1 MKKILSFFTA
11 AVLASSIF
19 MSGCEKQS
27 SDGANY
33 SFDYAM
39 IGHPE
44 SLDPQIA
51 VDKCSLMVIGNLYT
65 GLLEIN
71 NDGTLKNA
79 AAEGYNV
86 SSDNMTYSF
95 KIRDN
100 CFWFIDENENE
111 EVETNE
117 CFNVTAYDF
126 EFAFRRIFNPETR
139 SPYRETYGCLKNA
152 ESIING
158 SADYKEIGVHAL
170 SDTELVFELDY
181 PSANFLNFLTL
192 TPAMPCNE
200 EFFYDTKGRYGLDD
214 QSVMSNGAFFIR
226 QWFYDKYGHDNFV
239 YMQRNLA
246 NTKYD
251 KIYPTA
257 LNFYMKDSFDE
268 AVNAFENGESDVLMS
283 FLCSDKMKEENNVEK
298 HNNYTIGL
306 IVNPANSKYGNK
318 SIRKALAYGI
328 DKNSFDDQ
336 ISEDLLKAY
345 GIIPPDISVGEK
357 KYRELNPDNLAS
369 VSLFDNADIG
379 YDPDLAVSC
388 YREGMKQ
395 MNLQSLENIKLLVP
409 EMLMDTQYLH
419 LVTQEWQTL
428 FGFYIGIEEV
438 PEEEFYQR
446 IESGEYALAIYPLTG
461 SYNSPAS
468 FIEQFVSKN
477 NSFGYSNVE
486 LDNILKEI
494 YKSPDM
500 TDTLNKCLE
509 AEQII
514 INDFLFIPIFYKSEY
529 EIMGNGNH
537 DIKYNPFTKQLFFR
551 EAKYFE

>member
-1 MKKILSFFTA
+1 MKKIISFLTA
-11 AVLASSIF
+11 AAVASSIF

-27 SDGANY
+27 SSGANY
-33 SFDYAM
+33 TFDYAM
-39 IGHPE
+39 TGHPE

-51 VDKCSLMVIGNLYT
+51 VDKCSLTVIGNLYT
-65 GLLEIN
+65 GLLEMN

-79 AAEGYNV
+79 AAESYSV
-86 SSDNMTYSF
+86 SSDNLNYSF

-100 CFWFIDENENE
+100 CFWFIDENQNE
-111 EVETNE
+111 EVEDNE

-126 EFAFRRIFNPETR
+126 EFAFRRLFNPETC
-139 SPYRETYGCLKNA
+139 SPYRETYSCLKNA

-158 SADYKEIGVHAL
+158 SADYNEIGVHAL

-181 PSANFLNFLTL
+181 PSANFLNSLTY

-200 EFFYDTKGRYGLDD
+200 KFFYDTKGRYGLDD

-246 NTKYD
+246 NTEYD
-251 KIYPTA
+251 KIYPTSI
-257 LNFYMKDSFDE
+257 NFYMKDSYDD
-268 AVNAFENGESDVLMS
+268 AANAFENGESDVLTS
-283 FLCSDKMKEENNVEK
+283 FLCSDKIKEENNVEK

-306 IVNPANSKYGNK
+306 IANPTNSKYGNK

-328 DKNSFDDQ
+328 DKNSFDGQ
-336 ISEDLLKAY
+336 ISEDLSEAY
-345 GIIPPDISVGEK
+345 GIIPPDVSAGEK
-357 KYRELNPDNLAS
+357 KYRELNSDKLAS
-369 VSLFDNADIG
+369 VSLFDETDIG

-388 YREGMKQ
+388 YHEGMKQ
-395 MNLQSLENIKLLVP
+395 MNLQSLDNIKLLVP
-409 EMLMDTQYLH
+409 ENLMDTQYLH
-419 LVTQEWQTL
+419 LVTQNWQTL

-446 IESGEYALAIYPLTG
+446 IGDGEYALAIYPLTG
-461 SYNSPAS
+461 NYNSPAS
-468 FIEQFVSKN
+468 FIEQFFSKN
-477 NSFGYSNVE
+477 NSFGYSNPE
-486 LDNILKEI
+486 LDNISKEI
-494 YKSPDM
+494 CKSPDM
-500 TDTLNKCLE
+500 TNTLNKCLE
-509 AEQII
+509 AEKII

-529 EIMGNGNH
+529 VIMGKGNH
-537 DIKYNPFTKQLFFR
+537 DIKYDPFTKQLFFR